1 DKTRPATSCGGF
13 FFSGVKIMP
22 VISGTLKDGA
32 GQSVSDCTIQLK
44 ALNTTDAVI
53 ITTTASVGTN
63 AGQYSINA
71 QPGRYEVVFNIPG
84 RQPRKVGVIDVYED
98 SPPGTLND
106 FLTVLKGDYLTPDVM
121 RRFEQLTQQAENA
134 AGRAEKSAAG
144 MAQIRDDAR
153 AVEDASVAAEKAAQ
167 QASTS
172 AGQAA
177 KTAGDAAAAAA
188 LSEQNA
194 AGSSADAG
202 TAKDEAARS
211 ATAATESATRATQS
225 ATNAAQSELN
235 AKASETAAAKS
246 AADAGAQATAARQ
259 AAATAAADAVQT
271 AVPEA
276 ARQIRSEIQGDVTR
290 AEQSATA
297 AAGSAT
303 AAAASEQRAAQAL
316 KEAQDIAK
324 TPGPKGDPGP
334 KGEPGPQGIPGQPG
348 TPGRDGDPGPRGE
361 PGPKG
366 DAGQQGDPGR
376 EGPPGKS
383 AYDTWKSL
391 QPAGADTSEAAFLAA
406 MKASLIVPPGDVG
419 SIMLCLTT
427 FPGGSYM
434 PGGPVQAVASEVLPG
449 SALSPAVLHDSSK
462 MRIPGE
468 PSQGMMLLSAPY
480 QAAGMRVAYMDSSND
495 PLVGTWRRLFS
506 PFPGGV
512 VGLFQR
518 IK

>member
-1 DKTRPATSCGGF
+1 
-13 FFSGVKIMP
+13 MP

-32 GQSVSDCTIQLK
+32 GQPVSDCTIQLK

-84 RQPRKVGVIDVYED
+84 RQPQKVGVIDVYED
-98 SPPGTLND
+98 SHPGTLND
-106 FLTVLKGDYLTPDVM
+106 FLTVLKGDYLMPDAM

-134 AGRAEKSAAG
+134 AGRAEKS
-144 MAQIRDDAR
+144 
-153 AVEDASVAAEKAAQ
+153 
-167 QASTS
+167 
-172 AGQAA
+172 
-177 KTAGDAAAAAA
+177 
-188 LSEQNA
+188 
-194 AGSSADAG
+194 
-202 TAKDEAARS
+202 
-211 ATAATESATRATQS
+211 
-225 ATNAAQSELN
+225 
-235 AKASETAAAKS
+235 
-246 AADAGAQATAARQ
+246 
-259 AAATAAADAVQT
+259 AADAVQT

-316 KEAQDIAK
+316 KEAQNIAK

-391 QPAGADTSEAAFLAA
+391 QPAGADTSEAAFLVA

-434 PGGPVQAVASEVLPG
+434 PGGSVQVVASEVLPG

-462 MRIPGE
+462 MQIPVD
-468 PSQGMMLLSAPY
+468 PSQGMMLSSAPY
-480 QAAGMRVAYMDSSND
+480 QAAGMRVAYMDSSDD

-506 PFPGGV
+506 PFPGNV

>member
-1 DKTRPATSCGGF
+1 
-13 FFSGVKIMP
+13 MP

-32 GQSVSDCTIQLK
+32 GQPVSDCTIQLK

-84 RQPRKVGVIDVYED
+84 RQPQKVGVIDVYED
-98 SPPGTLND
+98 SHPGTLND
-106 FLTVLKGDYLTPDVM
+106 FLTVLKGDYLMPDAM

-134 AGRAEKSAAG
+134 AGRAEKS
-144 MAQIRDDAR
+144 
-153 AVEDASVAAEKAAQ
+153 
-167 QASTS
+167 
-172 AGQAA
+172 
-177 KTAGDAAAAAA
+177 
-188 LSEQNA
+188 
-194 AGSSADAG
+194 
-202 TAKDEAARS
+202 
-211 ATAATESATRATQS
+211 
-225 ATNAAQSELN
+225 
-235 AKASETAAAKS
+235 
-246 AADAGAQATAARQ
+246 
-259 AAATAAADAVQT
+259 AADAVQT

-290 AEQSATA
+290 AEQSAKA

-316 KEAQDIAK
+316 KEAQNIAK

-334 KGEPGPQGIPGQPG
+334 EGEPGPQGIPGQPG

-434 PGGPVQAVASEVLPG
+434 PGASVQAVAPEVLPG

-462 MRIPGE
+462 MQIPGE
-468 PSQGMMLLSAPY
+468 PSQGMMLFSAPY

-506 PFPGGV
+506 PFPGNV

>member
-1 DKTRPATSCGGF
+1 
-13 FFSGVKIMP
+13 MP

-32 GQSVSDCTIQLK
+32 GQPVSDCTIQLK

-63 AGQYSINA
+63 AGQYSINT

-121 RRFEQLTQQAENA
+121 KRFEQLTQQAENA

-144 MAQIRDDAR
+144 MAQIRDDAQ
-153 AVEDASVAAEKAAQ
+153 AAGNTSVTAEKAAQ

-177 KTAGDAAAAAA
+177 KTAGEAAAAAER
-188 LSEQNA
+188 SEQNA
-194 AGSSADAG
+194 AHSANTA
-202 TAKDEAARS
+202 TIAKDEAARS

-225 ATNAAQSELN
+225 ATSAAQSGQN

-246 AADAGAQATAARQ
+246 AADAGAQATAARR

-303 AAAASEQRAAQAL
+303 AAAASEQQAAQAL
-316 KEAQDIAK
+316 KAAQAIAK

-334 KGEPGPQGIPGQPG
+334 RGEPGSKGDPGPQGN
-348 TPGRDGDPGPRGE
+348 
-361 PGPKG
+361 
-366 DAGQQGDPGR
+366 PGR

-427 FPGGSYM
+427 FPGGSYK
-434 PGGPVQAVASEVLPG
+434 PGATVRVIASEVLPG
-449 SALSPAVLHDSSK
+449 SVLRPAVLHDNSRMQVPGTPPG
-462 MRIPGE
+462 MR
-468 PSQGMMLLSAPY
+468 LLSAPY
-480 QAAGMRVAYMDSSND
+480 RGAGMQVAYMVGSADR
-495 PLVGTWRRLFS
+495 LVGTWRRLFS
-506 PFPGGV
+506 PFPGNV

>member
-1 DKTRPATSCGGF
+1 
-13 FFSGVKIMP
+13 MP

-32 GQSVSDCTIQLK
+32 GQPVSDCTIQLK
-44 ALNTTDAVI
+44 ALNTTSAVI
-53 ITTTASVGTN
+53 VTTTASVRAN
-63 AGQYSINA
+63 AGQYSINT

-84 RQPRKVGVIDVYED
+84 RQPQKVGVIDVYED
-98 SPPGTLND
+98 SHPGTLND
-106 FLTVLKGDYLTPDVM
+106 FLTTLKGDYLKPDVM
-121 RRFEQLTQQAENA
+121 RRIEQLTQQAENA
-134 AGRAEKSAAG
+134 AGRAEKSAVG
-144 MAQIRDDAR
+144 MVQIRDDAQ
-153 AVEDASVAAEKAAQ
+153 AAGDASVRAEKAAQ

-177 KTAGDAAAAAA
+177 KTAGEAAAAAER
-188 LSEQNA
+188 SEHNA
-194 AGSSADAG
+194 AGSSAAAG
-202 TAKDEAARS
+202 TAKDEADRS
-211 ATAATESATRATQS
+211 ATAAAES

-246 AADAGAQATAARQ
+246 AADAGAQAAAARQ

-276 ARQIRSEIQGDVTR
+276 ARQIRSEIQGDLTR
-290 AEQSATA
+290 SEQSATA

-303 AAAASEQRAAQAL
+303 AAAASEQQAVQAL
-316 KEAQDIAK
+316 KEAQTIAK

-334 KGEPGPQGIPGQPG
+334 KGETGPQGMPGQPG
-348 TPGRDGDPGPRGE
+348 TPGRDGNPGPKGE

-366 DAGQQGDPGR
+366 NTGPQGNPGK
-376 EGPPGKS
+376 EGSPGKS
-383 AYDTWKSL
+383 AYDTWKSQ
-391 QPAGADTSEAAFLAA
+391 QPAGADTSEAAFLVA

-434 PGGPVQAVASEVLPG
+434 PGGTVQVIASEVLPG
-449 SALSPAVLHDSSK
+449 SALRPAVLHDNSRMQVPGTPPG
-462 MRIPGE
+462 MR
-468 PSQGMMLLSAPY
+468 LLSAPY
-480 QAAGMRVAYMDSSND
+480 RGAGMQVAFMEGSSD

-506 PFPGGV
+506 PFPGNV